1 MPKHFATLIWDWQ
14 PAGPLVTGYSQNLA
28 QATRRIERGARKVV
42 NLQTHDASADHT
54 LRASFLATSVKG
66 VFRSAAEWL
75 VERVATEMGA
85 ERFVTCG
92 YGLAVPESKQ
102 RRLGITQ
109 RSGLCPVC
117 QVFGGTGCLSGR
129 DVAPAQRQVGHVR
142 FSFNAA
148 NDATYGRTAD
158 SPRYQFAWE
167 QVDWEQVEHTG
178 KPLLIEQLR
187 FEPDT
192 VLEARVEDADDFA
205 LALLW
210 LAGDLISS
218 GFFRFGRFTSRGYG
232 VVRLH
237 PRACLRADLSTLLSA
252 AEPLP
257 QPLTDTTSGHAAA
270 RAFLGQEA
278 LAVVTARVKPW
289 VESFSA

>member
-1 MPKHFATLIWDWQ
+1 MAKHFATLIWDWR
-14 PAGPLVTGYSQNLA
+14 PVSPLVTGYSQNLA
-28 QATRRIERGARKVV
+28 QATRQIERGAREVI

-54 LRASFLATSVKG
+54 LRASLQATSVKG

-75 VERVATEMGA
+75 VERVAAEMGA
-85 ERFVTCG
+85 KHFVTCG

-102 RRLGITQ
+102 RQLGISQ

-129 DVAPAQRQVGHVR
+129 EVVPAQRQVGHAR

-148 NDATYGRTAD
+148 NDATYGRTAK
-158 SPRYQFAWE
+158 SPRYQFA
-167 QVDWEQVEHTG
+167 WEQVEHTG
-178 KPLLIEQLR
+178 KPLLIEQLQ

-210 LAGDLISS
+210 LVGDLISS

-232 VVRLH
+232 VVRLQ
-237 PRACLRADLSTLLSA
+237 PRACLRADLNTLLSG
-252 AEPLP
+252 AEPKAQALAN
-257 QPLTDTTSGHAAA
+257 TTSGHHAAQ
-270 RAFLGQEA
+270 AFLHQEA
-278 LAVVTARVKPW
+278 LAVVTAQVRVW
-289 VESFSA
+289 VESFQNG

>member
-1 MPKHFATLIWDWQ
+1 MAKHFATLIWDWQ
-14 PAGPLVTGYSQNLA
+14 PVGPLVTGYSQNLA
-28 QATRRIERGARKVV
+28 QATRRIERGAREVI
-42 NLQTHDASADHT
+42 NLQTHDANADHT

-75 VERVATEMGA
+75 VERVAAQKGA
-85 ERFVTCG
+85 RHFVTCG
-92 YGLAVPESKQ
+92 YGLAVPESKHSQ
-102 RRLGITQ
+102 LGITQ

-129 DVAPAQRQVGHVR
+129 EVAPAQRQVGRVR

-148 NDATYGRTAD
+148 NDATYGKTAT
-158 SPRYQFAWE
+158 SPRYQFT
-167 QVDWEQVEHTG
+167 WEQVEHTG
-178 KPLLIEQLR
+178 KPLLIEQLH
-187 FEPDT
+187 FKPDT

-232 VVRLH
+232 VVRLQ
-237 PRACLRADLSTLLSA
+237 PRACLRADLSTLLGGS
-252 AEPLP
+252 EP
-257 QPLTDTTSGHAAA
+257 QPQALANTTSGHNAA
-270 RAFLGQEA
+270 RAFLHQEA
-278 LAVVTARVKPW
+278 LALVTAQVQAW
-289 VESFSA
+289 VESFAA